1 MSRFK
6 QHEIVL
12 EDLKKIEDLLLINI
26 ARRKQYFNTYNDYDL
41 VLEEYI
47 EELFVQHAELLNEA
61 TEYMVDLFGEFPRT
75 KKTKGHLRLVK

>member
-26 ARRKQYFNTYNDYDL
+26 ARSKQYYNTYNDYDL

-47 EELFVQHAELLNEA
+47 EELFVKHSEILDEA
-61 TEYMVDLFGEFPRT
+61 TDYMVDLLGEYPEV
-75 KKTKGHLRLVK
+75 KKTKTHLRLVK